1 MSFDNKYP
9 NRKDRRKPYR
19 KAKAFDRSCRNHGAC
34 PYCENGRK
42 HPDKRRAPADEEI
55 QIREALTG
63 PSPREME
70 EIHAEQ
76 QELYSDDLGYDY
88 GWDFEEWEYPYEG
101 D

>member
-34 PYCENGRK
+34 PYCESGRK
-42 HPDKRRAPADEEI
+42 YPDKRRAPADEDL

-63 PSPREME
+63 PSLAEME
-70 EIHAEQ
+70 EVHAEQ
-76 QELYSDDLGYDY
+76 QD
-88 GWDFEEWEYPYEG
+88 WDFEEWEYPYEG